1 MIIKFIEEH
10 YVAIIVVSV
19 LVIIF
24 FVVRHWV
31 INAPTID
38 DKHPENKL

>member
-10 YVAIIVVSV
+10 YVAVIVVSV

-31 INAPTID
+31 KNAPTIND
-38 DKHPENKL
+38 EHPENKL